1 MLNGCDIK
9 PGFTFTARGTK
20 ANRYR
25 VLRLRGQ
32 RAVVERERDGWQWML
47 GRAQV
52 AQYVAPEAGEAVAEG
67 RNGELKLF

>member
-1 MLNGCDIK
+1 MDALSIK
-9 PGFTFTARGTK
+9 PGFTFTAQGEHR
-20 ANRYR
+20 NRYK

-52 AQYVAPEAGEAVAEG
+52 AQYVAPEAGEAVREG
-67 RNGELKLF
+67 KHGELKLF